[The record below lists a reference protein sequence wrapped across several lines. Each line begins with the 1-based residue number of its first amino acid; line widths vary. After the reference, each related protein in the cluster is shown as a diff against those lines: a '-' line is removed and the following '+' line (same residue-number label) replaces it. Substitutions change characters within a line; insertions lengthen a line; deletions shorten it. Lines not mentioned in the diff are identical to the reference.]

1 MKYYLIAGEAS
12 GDLHGS
18 NLMKSIKKS
27 DPEAEFRFQG
37 GDLMVAQGG
46 TLIKHYKDMAFMGLD
61 AVIHL
66 RAVFRQMK
74 KCKADILSWKPD
86 VVILIDYAGFNLPI
100 AEFAHNNKI
109 KTFYYI
115 TPKVWAWQESRVK
128 KLKKHLDKLFVIFPF
143 EVDYFKKFGIEAE
156 YFGNPLVDAIHEYNS
171 KKGSLDDFV
180 AKNSLNVKPIIALI
194 PGSRVGEISRLLPEM
209 LTAIDGLDGYEFVIA
224 GAPSISKDLYEKVCN
239 DRKIKIVYGQTY
251 DLMSN
256 AKAAIVTSGTAT
268 LETAMLKCPE
278 VVVFKTSPITY
289 RIGMLIVNI
298 KFFSLV
304 NIILDRLV
312 VKELLQFNLAR
323 DSREELDR
331 ILHND
336 TYRSTMLADFDKIE
350 KLMGEP
356 GVSDRV
362 AARMVELIK

>member
-66 RAVFRQMK
+66 RAVFLQMK
-74 KCKADILSWKPD
+74 KCKADILSWKPN

-180 AKNSLNVKPIIALI
+180 AKNSLNGKPIKIRFKLKK
-194 PGSRVGEISRLLPEM
+194 G
-209 LTAIDGLDGYEFVIA
+209 
-224 GAPSISKDLYEKVCN
+224 DLYSFWFSDSYEGTSLG
-239 DRKIKIVYGQTY
+239 YP
-251 DLMSN
+251 
-256 AKAAIVTSGTAT
+256 AAGC
-268 LETAMLKCPE
+268 K
-278 VVVFKTSPITY
+278 
-289 RIGMLIVNI
+289 
-298 KFFSLV
+298 
-304 NIILDRLV
+304 
-312 VKELLQFNLAR
+312 
-323 DSREELDR
+323 
-331 ILHND
+331 
-336 TYRSTMLADFDKIE
+336 
-350 KLMGEP
+350 
-356 GVSDRV
+356 
-362 AARMVELIK
+362 